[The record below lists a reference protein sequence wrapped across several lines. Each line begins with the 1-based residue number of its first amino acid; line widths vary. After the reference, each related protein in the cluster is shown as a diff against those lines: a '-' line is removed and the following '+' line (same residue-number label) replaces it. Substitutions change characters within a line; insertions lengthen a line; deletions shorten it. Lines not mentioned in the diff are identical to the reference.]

1 MQRSFE
7 TVARTSGNYT
17 LTAADEYLG
26 VGTREAPI
34 TITLP
39 SRLDVLPGYSWFI
52 KDESA
57 QASTFPITIQAAGGE
72 EIEGSSSYT
81 MNVDGGFIEITNNSA
96 RFLVLGSHV
105 SSVLGIDAGGTDA
118 ATAEEAV
125 DNLGLD
131 VKAPV
136 TVASKGNVDL
146 TAIPLTVNGVTL
158 EVGDSVLLWQQTA
171 DVDNGI
177 YEVVDP
183 GAGSDGEW
191 VRRADFDEGSEI
203 RSGVR
208 IQALEGGS
216 YAGIYFQVLTNLPT
230 IGTTAIEI
238 APLDDATFVY
248 DPYGEP
254 VLGYNYVAGAE
265 NFVRVESGTTN
276 AAPVV
281 RGYSDVND
289 HVSMQ
294 LAGKGFGKVF
304 QLSTIEILDQVPNS
318 TAGDVT
324 YSANAILGGLQIRDP
339 NGAARVDTIPS
350 ATTIL
355 AQIPQHFD
363 NLSFTLKIRNEGTTG
378 ETITLAASTGITLV
392 GDCIIQPD
400 TTREFFFHITD
411 TAIMGGTDAITV
423 YDLYPVTGGGG
434 GGGATELVDTSGNES
449 ITTTATASAVTHFNV
464 TNAATGGT
472 ALLQVESSDTDS
484 GMTIAS
490 KGNSTIALDSAG
502 VKLNNAQDLQ
512 DANGYAL
519 IGFTQAAGLGVNNI
533 NVGNALMGSSPS
545 ITVEGLNTD
554 IDLILSGKG
563 TGSVKANGNIVTGL
577 VETSYIVKDDP
588 TTAAFFVA
596 SRAYEVVAI
605 SCVFA
610 IAAGLAAAVQV
621 TKDTATEAPGAGVDL
636 LTNNTNTGFD
646 LNATANTVQAGS
658 LTGTGASLQLAAGDR
673 LSIDV
678 SGTATAVT
686 GVAITVTLKA
696 I

>member
-26 VGTREAPI
+26 VGTREAPL

-39 SRLDVLPGYSWFI
+39 SRLAVRPGYSFFI

-57 QASTFPITIQAAGGE
+57 QASAFPITIQAVGGE
-72 EIEGSSSYT
+72 EIEGASSYV

-105 SSVLGIDAGGTDA
+105 SSVLSIDAGGTDA
-118 ATAEEAV
+118 ATAEETV

-136 TVASKGNVDL
+136 RVAAKTNIDI
-146 TAIPLTVNGVTL
+146 TAFPLSVNSETL
-158 EVGDSVLLWQQTA
+158 VAGDSVLLWLQT
-171 DVDNGI
+171 DPVENGV
-177 YEVVDP
+177 YEVINP
-183 GAGSDGEW
+183 GAGTDGEW
-191 VRRADFDEGSEI
+191 ERRADFNAASEI
-203 RSGVR
+203 RAGVR

-216 YAGIYFQVLTNLPT
+216 YAGIYFQVISNNPVVDTDP
-230 IGTTAIEI
+230 IDIQ
-238 APLDDATFVY
+238 PLNDAVAVY
-248 DPYGEP
+248 DPYGEK
-254 VLGYNYVAGAE
+254 VFGYNYVSGAE

-304 QLSTIEILDQVPNS
+304 QLSTIEILDQVPDN
-318 TAGDVT
+318 TAGDVV
-324 YSANAILGGLQIRDP
+324 YSANAVLGGFLLRDP
-339 NGAARVDTIPS
+339 NGAARADTLPTAS
-350 ATTIL
+350 AIL
-355 AQIPQHFD
+355 ALIPQHFD
-363 NLSFTLKIRNEGTTG
+363 NISFKLKIHNEGSAT
-378 ETITLAASTGITLV
+378 ETITINAGAGITLV
-392 GDCIIQPD
+392 GDFVIQPG
-400 TTREFFFHITD
+400 TTREFFFHVTD

-423 YDLYPVTGGGG
+423 YDLYPAEAV
-434 GGGATELVDTSGNES
+434 AAPSTELVDTSGNES
-449 ITTTATASAVTHFNV
+449 ITTTATASAVTHLNV
-464 TNAATGGT
+464 TNGATGGV
-472 ALLQVESSDTDS
+472 ALLQVESSDTDA

-563 TGSVKANGNIVTGL
+563 TGSVKANGNILTGL
-577 VETSYIVKDDP
+577 VETSYIVKDNP

-596 SRAYEVVAI
+596 NRAYEVVAI

-610 IAAGLAAAVQV
+610 INAGLAAAVQI
-621 TKDTATEAPGAGVDL
+621 TKDIATEAPGAGVDL